1 MNLTQLSDTAILQ
14 MIGDFIKKK
23 RMDLNKTQG
32 ELSTDAGIS
41 RSTLSLLERGEKVN
55 LITLI
60 QVLRVLNELQVLE
73 VFEVRQ
79 QIRPLDYIKL
89 QKKYERQRV
98 RHSDMAAE
106 DPIPPLEW

>member
-1 MNLTQLSDTAILQ
+1 MNVAQLSDMAILQ

-23 RMDLNKTQG
+23 RIAINKTQD
-32 ELSTDAGIS
+32 ELATEAGIS

-60 QVLRVLNELQVLE
+60 QVMRVLDELQLLE
-73 VFEVRQ
+73 AFEVRE

-89 QKKYERQRV
+89 QKKYDRQRV